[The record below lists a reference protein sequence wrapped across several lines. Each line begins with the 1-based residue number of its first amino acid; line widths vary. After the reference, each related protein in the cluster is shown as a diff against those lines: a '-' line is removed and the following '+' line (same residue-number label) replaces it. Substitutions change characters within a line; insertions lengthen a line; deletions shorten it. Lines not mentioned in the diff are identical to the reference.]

1 VSQRVAT
8 GVVERRGHDG
18 HDGHDGVVGG
28 SAAQPRGVR
37 GSRSRHDGCTG
48 PTSKPMPMEE
58 LDELFA
64 AVRAAVHRAGQLG
77 GARASEL
84 EERLASM
91 ERELADTE
99 QLLISAEAQAA
110 RVASLYAAAYQLHSL
125 DPAEVR
131 AAIGEI
137 AVDLLGA
144 RRCVLVMADEAG
156 GHEVVELV
164 PGSARTAP
172 FDRARYEGGDAL
184 VDAALKDGLIKIAG
198 ASTGAKQAVA
208 VVPFTMQG
216 DVVGA
221 LVVLELVPHKAALQW
236 QDRELLDLLAAHA
249 ASALVGARVFQDTQ
263 RKLKTLEGLVALLR
277 RPSAGGV
284 R

>member
-1 VSQRVAT
+1 VTAVA
-8 GVVERRGHDG
+8 RGHER
-18 HDGHDGVVGG
+18 HDAHDAVVGSRG
-28 SAAQPRGVR
+28 AQPRGSGLR
-37 GSRSRHDGCTG
+37 AIRHERCTDAA
-48 PTSKPMPMEE
+48 PMEE
-58 LDELFA
+58 LDELFD
-64 AVRAAVHRAGQLG
+64 AVRAAVQRAGQLG
-77 GARASEL
+77 AGRASEL

-99 QLLISAEAQAA
+99 QLLIAAEQQAA

-131 AAIGEI
+131 GAIGEI

-144 RRCVLVMADEAG
+144 RRCILLMAEAGG

-164 PGSARTAP
+164 PGAKRTAP
-172 FDRARYEGGDAL
+172 FDRPRYSGGDAL
-184 VDAALKDGLIKIAG
+184 VDAALADGLIKIAAAG
-198 ASTGAKQAVA
+198 AAHAVA

-249 ASALVGARVFQDTQ
+249 ASALVGARVFHDTQ

-277 RPSAGGV
+277 RPGGS

>member
-1 VSQRVAT
+1 
-8 GVVERRGHDG
+8 
-18 HDGHDGVVGG
+18 
-28 SAAQPRGVR
+28 
-37 GSRSRHDGCTG
+37 
-48 PTSKPMPMEE
+48 MNE
-58 LDELFA
+58 LDELFD
-64 AVRAAVHRAGQLG
+64 AVRAAVQRAGQLG
-77 GARASEL
+77 GVRAREL

-99 QLLISAEAQAA
+99 QLLIAAEAQAA

-144 RRCVLVMADEAG
+144 RRCILLMTDEAG
-156 GHEVVELV
+156 AGHEVVELV
-164 PGSARTAP
+164 PGAVRTAP

-184 VDAALKDGLIKIAG
+184 VDAALADGLIKIAG
-198 ASTGAKQAVA
+198 TGAKGAVA
-208 VVPFTMQG
+208 IVPFTMQG
-216 DVVGA
+216 TVVGA

-249 ASALVGARVFQDTQ
+249 ASALVGARVFHDTQ

-277 RPSAGGV
+277 RPTTGGA